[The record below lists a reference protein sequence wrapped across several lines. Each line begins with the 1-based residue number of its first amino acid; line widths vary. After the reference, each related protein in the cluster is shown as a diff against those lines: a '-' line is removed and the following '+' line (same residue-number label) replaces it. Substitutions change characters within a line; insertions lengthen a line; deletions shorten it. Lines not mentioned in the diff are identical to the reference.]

1 MMKRT
6 TINFIVDFISFVDL
20 LFLAVTGSIMKYI
33 LPPGTGGYY
42 GRGFRGG
49 RGFYTA
55 DGPEPIKYFWSMTR
69 HEWGYIHFYLAV
81 GFVTLMVVHIIL
93 HWTWIT
99 NYFKSLFGL
108 SQKPTRC

>member
-33 LPPGTGGYY
+33 LPPGSGGY

-69 HEWGYIHFYLAV
+69 HEWGYIHFYLAA
-81 GFVTLMVVHIIL
+81 GFVILMVVHIIL
-93 HWTWIT
+93 HWTWIK
-99 NYFKSLFGL
+99 NYFKSLFGI
-108 SQKPTRC
+108 SQKTTGS